1 MTLHRRKVDG
11 GGVANWVEDGNQ
23 PMHVPAH
30 AGWRI
35 ADGNADDIRVCG
47 AHAWQSSHL
56 IFANGH
62 AYGTT
67 ACSQKPGIG
76 DRLRRIINKQI

>member
-23 PMHVPAH
+23 PMHVPEH

-47 AHAWQSSHL
+47 AHPVAEFSSHL
-56 IFANGH
+56 RQRESLRNN
-62 AYGTT
+62 
-67 ACSQKPGIG
+67 
-76 DRLRRIINKQI
+76 RLQPKRLHR